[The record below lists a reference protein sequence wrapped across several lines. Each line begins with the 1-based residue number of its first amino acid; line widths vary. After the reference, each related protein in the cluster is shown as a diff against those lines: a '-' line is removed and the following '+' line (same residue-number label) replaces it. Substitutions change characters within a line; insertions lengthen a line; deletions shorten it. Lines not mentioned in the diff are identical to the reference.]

1 MALLGFFLLRD
12 TGAGANVNPAWE
24 HKKTAASLSPA
35 PLSCAGSA
43 YRQGKMLEIAQAKR
57 PTVQC
62 ALCWHGFDL
71 YNFCGNSPYQIAAWF
86 STQKKRAQIIS
97 CNVTQQL
104 PNETFLTR
112 QVLM

>member
-1 MALLGFFLLRD
+1 MELPWRGP
-12 TGAGANVNPAWE
+12 GAGVDSAWE
-24 HKKTAASLSPA
+24 QKKLAASLSHA
-35 PLSCAGSA
+35 D
-43 YRQGKMLEIAQAKR
+43 RQGKMLEIAQAKR

-71 YNFCGNSPYQIAAWF
+71 YNFCGNSPYRIAAWF
-86 STQKKRAQIIS
+86 STQMKRAQIIS

-104 PNETFLTR
+104 PNEMFLTR